1 MISKTSTDYAGCLR
15 EAAQRLGRAGI
26 EEARLEARLLML
38 AASGLTAAGLISA
51 ERDEVPPGIAARFE
65 AMIAERETR
74 RPLQHIVGTV
84 CFYGLDLL
92 CDDRALI
99 PRPDSEIVVEAA
111 LALLPEDRPVRVA
124 DLGTGSGCLLAALLS
139 ARPLASG
146 EGVEASHEAAALA
159 RENLAGLGL
168 DPRAGIFDG
177 SWTEWEGWPAADLI
191 ISNPPYIAS
200 AGIATLAPEVR
211 AHDPLAA
218 LDGGADGLDAYREIV
233 SLAAA
238 GMKPGAALVFEI
250 GHDQKDAVCRLMSG
264 AGFSA
269 IGTAQDLGGNDRA
282 VWGLKQG

>member
-111 LALLPEDRPVRVA
+111 LA
-124 DLGTGSGCLLAALLS
+124 
-139 ARPLASG
+139 
-146 EGVEASHEAAALA
+146 
-159 RENLAGLGL
+159 RE
-168 DPRAGIFDG
+168 PIT
-177 SWTEWEGWPAADLI
+177 S
-191 ISNPPYIAS
+191 
-200 AGIATLAPEVR
+200 
-211 AHDPLAA
+211 
-218 LDGGADGLDAYREIV
+218 
-233 SLAAA
+233 
-238 GMKPGAALVFEI
+238 KPGVVAEEV
-250 GHDQKDAVCRLMSG
+250 
-264 AGFSA
+264 
-269 IGTAQDLGGNDRA
+269 LGVLDEVVAEWRSRVVGWWRG
-282 VWGLKQG
+282 WWWQYG